1 MKANIIKD
9 VYRFEQVEVIRDEK
23 HAESLQRFG
32 AIVEYGDM
40 KIFVDLD
47 DKADEERFEKFIAE
61 EDMNSR
67 FVIENTLQEEF
78 ACSDCDED
86 YHYTKGGKR
95 I

>member
-1 MKANIIKD
+1 MKANIIKN

-32 AIVEYGDM
+32 AIVEYEDM

-47 DKADEERFEKFIAE
+47 DKADEERFEKFIVE
-61 EDMNSR
+61 EDMSSR

-78 ACSDCDED
+78 ACSDCDDD
-86 YHYTKGGKR
+86 YHYTKDGKR